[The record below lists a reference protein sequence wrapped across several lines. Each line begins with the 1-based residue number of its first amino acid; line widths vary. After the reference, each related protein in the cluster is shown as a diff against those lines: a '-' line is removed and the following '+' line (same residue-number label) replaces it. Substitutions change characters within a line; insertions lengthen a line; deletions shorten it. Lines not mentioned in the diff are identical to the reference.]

1 MTAHNRPY
9 LVFESLIETFSDW
22 LKHRGRLNE
31 MRQLDTS
38 AFNGIA
44 RELGISRF
52 DLEALVHRRPGAADE
67 LAKMLRTLGIDENGL
82 ARTEPLVLRDMQ
94 RVCALCEHKRQC
106 HRDLA
111 AGTSAAHY
119 QEYCPNAPTI
129 DGLGEP
135 AKV

>member
-1 MTAHNRPY
+1 MTAHHEPY
-9 LVFESLIETFSDW
+9 LIFESLIETFSDW
-22 LKHRGRLNE
+22 LKHRARLNE

-38 AFNGIA
+38 TFNSTA
-44 RELGISRF
+44 RELGVSRF
-52 DLEALVHRRPGAADE
+52 DLEALVHRGPGAADE
-67 LAKMLRTLGIDENGL
+67 LAQMLRTLGIDENAL

-106 HRDLA
+106 HRNLA
-111 AGTSAAHY
+111 DGTAPAHY
-119 QEYCPNAPTI
+119 EGYCPNAPTI

>member
-1 MTAHNRPY
+1 MTAHNKPY
-9 LVFESLIETFSDW
+9 LFVESLIETFSDW
-22 LKHRGRLNE
+22 LKHRARLNE

-38 AFNGIA
+38 TFNSTA
-44 RELGISRF
+44 RELGVSRF
-52 DLEALVHRRPGAADE
+52 DLEALVHRGPGAADE